1 MSQKNTATSTSKFQL
16 DGRPGMKEA
25 VPLGL
30 QHVLAMFVGN
40 IVPMILVASV
50 ANLSVQDA
58 NMLLQCCMLG
68 AAISTAIQLYPIR
81 IGSIQIGSGL
91 PCMMGLTYVFLP
103 ACLSIAG
110 SKGIPYIFGAQIAA
124 GVIAI
129 SYGTLLK
136 KMSSFFPPV
145 VTGTIV
151 MTVGVSIFNLAIGNI
166 AGGTSSPDFGAPINW
181 AVGVFVVLVVLGF
194 NVFGKG
200 LPKVAA
206 ILIGMTAGYIL
217 SVILGLVSFSGIGEA
232 AWFAVPKPFAFG
244 VKFDLGYIL
253 MFVLL
258 YFIVAVQ
265 MIGDFN
271 VSCMGG
277 LDREPTPDEI
287 GGGAT
292 ANGITSIISA
302 VLNSFPTATYSQNS
316 GIVALTKVC
325 SRFVILVGCGI
336 LFLAGRSRAVHHP
349 QLCDWRR
356 YRGRICND
364 CHLRHEASCQGRVL
378 QPELPDYRR
387 IPGIRPGHPVLQRR
401 QRPVPC
407 RNRCNAGGEQCY
419 SHIFACDYSQSGVS
433 KGSGCG
439 GREGGQGAI
448 TVMTKIAPSP
458 VLFLFT
464 RYSFS

>member
-16 DGRPGMKEA
+16 DGRPSMKEA

-151 MTVGVSIFNLAIGNI
+151 IHHH
-166 AGGTSSPDFGAPINW
+166 
-181 AVGVFVVLVVLGF
+181 
-194 NVFGKG
+194 
-200 LPKVAA
+200 
-206 ILIGMTAGYIL
+206 LISVPPSTGQSAYSWCWLYWDSMCSAKAFPRLQPSL
-217 SVILGLVSFSGIGEA
+217 SV
-232 AWFAVPKPFAFG
+232 
-244 VKFDLGYIL
+244 
-253 MFVLL
+253 
-258 YFIVAVQ
+258 
-265 MIGDFN
+265 
-271 VSCMGG
+271 
-277 LDREPTPDEI
+277 
-287 GGGAT
+287 
-292 ANGITSIISA
+292 
-302 VLNSFPTATYSQNS
+302 
-316 GIVALTKVC
+316 
-325 SRFVILVGCGI
+325 
-336 LFLAGRSRAVHHP
+336 
-349 QLCDWRR
+349 
-356 YRGRICND
+356 
-364 CHLRHEASCQGRVL
+364 
-378 QPELPDYRR
+378 
-387 IPGIRPGHPVLQRR
+387 
-401 QRPVPC
+401 
-407 RNRCNAGGEQCY
+407 
-419 SHIFACDYSQSGVS
+419 
-433 KGSGCG
+433 
-439 GREGGQGAI
+439 
-448 TVMTKIAPSP
+448 
-458 VLFLFT
+458 
-464 RYSFS
+464 

>member
-16 DGRPGMKEA
+16 DGRPSMKEA

-302 VLNSFPTATYSQNS
+302 VLNSFPTATYSQNV
-316 GIVALTKVC
+316 GIVTVNRVINRAVFALAALILLVAGLVPKFASLLTTIPQC
-325 SRFVILVGCGI
+325 VIGGATISVFATITMTGIRMITEGGFTPRKSSVVGLSVALGVGI
-336 LFLAGRSRAVHHP
+336 TQVSGCLAGEGFPAWVNTVFGSSSVVVAA
-349 QLCDWRR
+349 LMA
-356 YRGRICND
+356 ILLN
-364 CHLRHEASCQGRVL
+364 LI
-378 QPELPDYRR
+378 LPK
-387 IPGIRPGHPVLQRR
+387 
-401 QRPVPC
+401 
-407 RNRCNAGGEQCY
+407 E
-419 SHIFACDYSQSGVS
+419 
-433 KGSGCG
+433 
-439 GREGGQGAI
+439 
-448 TVMTKIAPSP
+448 PSANG
-458 VLFLFT
+458 
-464 RYSFS
+464 

>member
-16 DGRPGMKEA
+16 DGRPSMKEA

-302 VLNSFPTATYSQNS
+302 VLNSFPTATYSQNV
-316 GIVALTKVC
+316 GIVATTKVVNRVTLGL
-325 SRFVILVGCGI
+325 SALIILVAG
-336 LFLAGRSRAVHHP
+336 LFPKFSALLTTIPYAVLGGATVSVFASIAMTGMKLVMTEDMNYRNTSIVGLAAALGM
-349 QLCDWRR
+349 
-356 YRGRICND
+356 
-364 CHLRHEASCQGRVL
+364 
-378 QPELPDYRR
+378 
-387 IPGIRPGHPVLQRR
+387 
-401 QRPVPC
+401 
-407 RNRCNAGGEQCY
+407 
-419 SHIFACDYSQSGVS
+419 GVS
-433 KGSGCG
+433 QASASLSAFPTWVTTIFGK
-439 GREGGQGAI
+439 
-448 TVMTKIAPSP
+448 SP
-458 VLFLFT
+458 VVIATLVAILLNVT
-464 RYSFS
+464 LPKDTGKVKKN

>member
-1 MSQKNTATSTSKFQL
+1 MSQKNTSTSASKFQL

-40 IVPMILVASV
+40 IVPMILVAS
-50 ANLSVQDA
+50 AASLPVQDA

-110 SKGIPYIFGAQIAA
+110 SRGIPYIFGAQIAA
-124 GVIAI
+124 GVIAV

-232 AWFAVPKPFAFG
+232 AWFAFPKPFAFG
-244 VKFDLGYIL
+244 VKFDLGYTL

-302 VLNSFPTATYSQNS
+302 ALNSFPTATYSQNS

-336 LFLAGRSRAVHHP
+336 LFLAGLCPKVRRCAVHHS
-349 QLCDWRR
+349 QLRDWRR
-356 YRGRICND
+356 YRGCICND
-364 CHLRHEASCQGRVL
+364 CHLRHEAPCQGRLL

-387 IPGIRPGHPVLQRR
+387 IPRVWPGHPVLQRR
-401 QRPVPC
+401 QRTVPSG
-407 RNRCNAGGEQCY
+407 NRRNAGGEQ
-419 SHIFACDYSQSGVS
+419 
-433 KGSGCG
+433 
-439 GREGGQGAI
+439 
-448 TVMTKIAPSP
+448 
-458 VLFLFT
+458 
-464 RYSFS
+464 RYTDIPARNHP

>member
-1 MSQKNTATSTSKFQL
+1 M
-16 DGRPGMKEA
+16 
-25 VPLGL
+25 
-30 QHVLAMFVGN
+30 
-40 IVPMILVASV
+40 
-50 ANLSVQDA
+50 
-58 NMLLQCCMLG
+58 
-68 AAISTAIQLYPIR
+68 
-81 IGSIQIGSGL
+81 
-91 PCMMGLTYVFLP
+91 
-103 ACLSIAG
+103 
-110 SKGIPYIFGAQIAA
+110 
-124 GVIAI
+124 
-129 SYGTLLK
+129 
-136 KMSSFFPPV
+136 

-336 LFLAGRSRAVHHP
+336 LFLAGLCPKVGAVLSTIP
-349 QLCDWRR
+349 NCVIGGGTVVVFAMIATSGMKLLAKAGYSNRNCLIIGVSLAFGLGTQFCKGASAQFLPESLQCWRR
-356 YRGRICND
+356 TVLFSHLCLRLFSIWCFQRIR
-364 CHLRHEASCQGRVL
+364 LWR
-378 QPELPDYRR
+378 
-387 IPGIRPGHPVLQRR
+387 QRR
-401 QRPVPC
+401 MARHNNC
-407 RNRCNAGGEQCY
+407 FYIENSTG
-419 SHIFACDYSQSGVS
+419 
-433 KGSGCG
+433 KL
-439 GREGGQGAI
+439 
-448 TVMTKIAPSP
+448 P
-458 VLFLFT
+458 VLFLYNC
-464 RYSFS
+464 YSLFWWFSYCSVPNIHLPNSPSPPDTWHGSPAPQSWPPSVINHPLESHRSSGYSGNSISGTVPYPYP

>member
-16 DGRPGMKEA
+16 DGRPSMKEA

-302 VLNSFPTATYSQNS
+302 VLNSFPFCNS
-316 GIVALTKVC
+316 GWLRNPFPGR
-325 SRFVILVGCGI
+325 SLSQ
-336 LFLAGRSRAVHHP
+336 GRSRAVHHP

-356 YRGRICND
+356 YRGCICNG
-364 CHLRHEASCQGRVL
+364 CHLRHEASCQGRIL

-407 RNRCNAGGEQCY
+407 RNRCNAGGEQRY

-433 KGSGCG
+433 KGSGCS
-439 GREGGQGAI
+439 Q
-448 TVMTKIAPSP
+448 
-458 VLFLFT
+458 
-464 RYSFS
+464 

>member
-1 MSQKNTATSTSKFQL
+1 
-16 DGRPGMKEA
+16 
-25 VPLGL
+25 
-30 QHVLAMFVGN
+30 
-40 IVPMILVASV
+40 
-50 ANLSVQDA
+50 
-58 NMLLQCCMLG
+58 
-68 AAISTAIQLYPIR
+68 
-81 IGSIQIGSGL
+81 
-91 PCMMGLTYVFLP
+91 
-103 ACLSIAG
+103 
-110 SKGIPYIFGAQIAA
+110 
-124 GVIAI
+124 
-129 SYGTLLK
+129 
-136 KMSSFFPPV
+136 MSSFFPPV

-206 ILIGMTAGYIL
+206 ILIGMTTGYIL
-217 SVILGLVSFSGIGEA
+217 SVILGLISFSGIGEA

-336 LFLAGRSRAVHHP
+336 LFLAGLCPKVGAV
-349 QLCDWRR
+349 L
-356 YRGRICND
+356 
-364 CHLRHEASCQGRVL
+364 ST
-378 QPELPDYRR
+378 
-387 IPGIRPGHPVLQRR
+387 IPNCVIGGGTVVVFAMIATSGMKLLAKAGYSN
-401 QRPVPC
+401 
-407 RNRCNAGGEQCY
+407 RNCL
-419 SHIFACDYSQSGVS
+419 IIGVS
-433 KGSGCG
+433 LAFGLGTQFCKGASAQFPAGIAAMLEENSVILTSLLAIILNLVFPKDPVAAAEK
-439 GREGGQGAI
+439 EGKAQ
-448 TVMTKIAPSP
+448 
-458 VLFLFT
+458 
-464 RYSFS
+464 

>member
-1 MSQKNTATSTSKFQL
+1 MQPEEHTVTHTINRYRSFRYELILEGVVVGAL
-16 DGRPGMKEA
+16 AGA
-25 VPLGL
+25 VVVAFRYLIGSADIL
-30 QHVLAMFVGN
+30 LN
-40 IVPMILVASV
+40 MILDYGKSHTWFVPVWILILAVAACVVS
-50 ANLSVQDA
+50 
-58 NMLLQCCMLG
+58 LLLKWDSL
-68 AAISTAIQLYPIR
+68 IS
-81 IGSIQIGSGL
+81 GSG
-91 PCMMGLTYVFLP
+91 
-103 ACLSIAG
+103 
-110 SKGIPYIFGAQIAA
+110 IPQIE
-124 GVIAI
+124 GEI
-129 SYGTLLK
+129 
-136 KMSSFFPPV
+136 
-145 VTGTIV
+145 
-151 MTVGVSIFNLAIGNI
+151 IGNI

-336 LFLAGRSRAVHHP
+336 LFLAGLCPKVGAV
-349 QLCDWRR
+349 L
-356 YRGRICND
+356 
-364 CHLRHEASCQGRVL
+364 ST
-378 QPELPDYRR
+378 
-387 IPGIRPGHPVLQRR
+387 IPNCVIGGGTVVVFAMIATSGMKLLAKAGYSN
-401 QRPVPC
+401 
-407 RNRCNAGGEQCY
+407 RNCL
-419 SHIFACDYSQSGVS
+419 IIGVS
-433 KGSGCG
+433 LAFGLGTQFCKGASAQFPAGIAAML
-439 GREGGQGAI
+439 EENSVILTSLLAI
-448 TVMTKIAPSP
+448 ILNLVFPKDP
-458 VLFLFT
+458 VVAAEKVGKAQ
-464 RYSFS
+464 

>member
-1 MSQKNTATSTSKFQL
+1 MAPASL
-16 DGRPGMKEA
+16 HDG
-25 VPLGL
+25 
-30 QHVLAMFVGN
+30 
-40 IVPMILVASV
+40 
-50 ANLSVQDA
+50 
-58 NMLLQCCMLG
+58 
-68 AAISTAIQLYPIR
+68 TYIR
-81 IGSIQIGSGL
+81 IPAGL
-91 PCMMGLTYVFLP
+91 
-103 ACLSIAG
+103 LSIAG

-277 LDREPTPDEI
+277 LDREPPRMKSEEEPLQTESHPLYQPCL
-287 GGGAT
+287 T
-292 ANGITSIISA
+292 ASPPP
-302 VLNSFPTATYSQNS
+302 PTART
-316 GIVALTKVC
+316 
-325 SRFVILVGCGI
+325 
-336 LFLAGRSRAVHHP
+336 
-349 QLCDWRR
+349 
-356 YRGRICND
+356 
-364 CHLRHEASCQGRVL
+364 
-378 QPELPDYRR
+378 
-387 IPGIRPGHPVLQRR
+387 PVSWL
-401 QRPVPC
+401 
-407 RNRCNAGGEQCY
+407 
-419 SHIFACDYSQSGVS
+419 
-433 KGSGCG
+433 
-439 GREGGQGAI
+439 
-448 TVMTKIAPSP
+448 
-458 VLFLFT
+458 
-464 RYSFS
+464 

>member
-16 DGRPGMKEA
+16 DGRPCMKEA

-253 MFVLL
+253 MFV
-258 YFIVAVQ
+258 
-265 MIGDFN
+265 
-271 VSCMGG
+271 
-277 LDREPTPDEI
+277 DREPTPDEI

-336 LFLAGRSRAVHHP
+336 LFLAGLCPKVGAV
-349 QLCDWRR
+349 L
-356 YRGRICND
+356 
-364 CHLRHEASCQGRVL
+364 ST
-378 QPELPDYRR
+378 
-387 IPGIRPGHPVLQRR
+387 IPNCVIGGGTVVVFAMIATSGMKLLAKAGYSN
-401 QRPVPC
+401 
-407 RNRCNAGGEQCY
+407 RNCL
-419 SHIFACDYSQSGVS
+419 IIGVS
-433 KGSGCG
+433 LAFGLGTQFCKGASAQFPAGIAAMLEENSVILTSLLAIILNLVFPKDPVVAAEK
-439 GREGGQGAI
+439 EGKAQ
-448 TVMTKIAPSP
+448 
-458 VLFLFT
+458 
-464 RYSFS
+464 

>member
-1 MSQKNTATSTSKFQL
+1 MLYAGSCHLNRNPALSHTNRQHTDWLRPSL
-16 DGRPGMKEA
+16 HDG
-25 VPLGL
+25 
-30 QHVLAMFVGN
+30 
-40 IVPMILVASV
+40 
-50 ANLSVQDA
+50 
-58 NMLLQCCMLG
+58 
-68 AAISTAIQLYPIR
+68 TYIR
-81 IGSIQIGSGL
+81 IPAGL
-91 PCMMGLTYVFLP
+91 SFHCRQQRNSLYLRRPDC
-103 ACLSIAG
+103 
-110 SKGIPYIFGAQIAA
+110 A

-336 LFLAGRSRAVHHP
+336 LFLAGLCPKVGAVLSTIP
-349 QLCDWRR
+349 NCVIGGGTVVVFR
-356 YRGRICND
+356 ND

-387 IPGIRPGHPVLQRR
+387 IPGIRPGHPVLQRAPAPSSLPESLQCWRRTVLFSHLCLRLFSIWCFQRIRLWR
-401 QRPVPC
+401 QRRRAR
-407 RNRCNAGGEQCY
+407 RNNCY
-419 SHIFACDYSQSGVS
+419 DKNSTLS
-433 KGSGCG
+433 
-439 GREGGQGAI
+439 GAI
-448 TVMTKIAPSP
+448 FIYT
-458 VLFLFT
+458 LFLLLITFIL
-464 RYSFS
+464 FSTQTPPMLI